1 MINRL
6 CKRLNQ
12 NIEVRQSLSSLRQ
25 EIKDSS
31 KRELLLSWIHDGDLD
46 LSVFL
51 ENEDAKTRKNA
62 ALLIGDLALSSESD
76 AVFHAYQTEDTRFVK
91 EAYLTALKSL
101 NATPYVDVFRK
112 RYEELSLYEASDDE
126 KKHVEHELHALSEL
140 ITPGNYC
147 CLDGRIFSCFFK
159 NGRACK
165 DKSSESFITNPH
177 IQ

>member
-51 ENEDAKTRKNA
+51 ENEDAKTRKNSVFSFVGQH
-62 ALLIGDLALSSESD
+62 LQESEDFHSCLSD
-76 AVFHAYQTEDTRFVK
+76 
-91 EAYLTALKSL
+91 
-101 NATPYVDVFRK
+101 RK
-112 RYEELSLYEASDDE
+112 I
-126 KKHVEHELHALSEL
+126 HVL
-140 ITPGNYC
+140 
-147 CLDGRIFSCFFK
+147 
-159 NGRACK
+159 
-165 DKSSESFITNPH
+165 
-177 IQ
+177 

>member
-62 ALLIGDLALSSESD
+62 ALWIGDLHL
-76 AVFHAYQTEDTRFVK
+76 F
-91 EAYLTALKSL
+91 LK
-101 NATPYVDVFRK
+101 VM
-112 RYEELSLYEASDDE
+112 LYFMLIRQ
-126 KKHVEHELHALSEL
+126 KIHVL
-140 ITPGNYC
+140 
-147 CLDGRIFSCFFK
+147 
-159 NGRACK
+159 
-165 DKSSESFITNPH
+165 
-177 IQ
+177 

>member
-76 AVFHAYQTEDTRFVK
+76 AVFHAYQTGLFNCFK
-91 EAYLTALKSL
+91 IFKCGSL
-101 NATPYVDVFRK
+101 C
-112 RYEELSLYEASDDE
+112 
-126 KKHVEHELHALSEL
+126 
-140 ITPGNYC
+140 G
-147 CLDGRIFSCFFK
+147 CFPK
-159 NGRACK
+159 
-165 DKSSESFITNPH
+165 TL
-177 IQ
+177 

>member
-101 NATPYVDVFRK
+101 NAAPYVDVFRK
-112 RYEELSLYEASDDE
+112 RYEELSLYEASDDDNLPQKGE
-126 KKHVEHELHALSEL
+126 WKIASINGERYGVYRDKKGYLYVVDIMLKVKIKLTL
-140 ITPGNYC
+140 KLCDIN
-147 CLDGRIFSCFFK
+147 LD
-159 NGRACK
+159 
-165 DKSSESFITNPH
+165 
-177 IQ
+177 

>member
-51 ENEDAKTRKNA
+51 ENEDAKTRKKLHENRKKF
-62 ALLIGDLALSSESD
+62 IWDSPCYVSSVQE
-76 AVFHAYQTEDTRFVK
+76 T
-91 EAYLTALKSL
+91 
-101 NATPYVDVFRK
+101 
-112 RYEELSLYEASDDE
+112 
-126 KKHVEHELHALSEL
+126 
-140 ITPGNYC
+140 
-147 CLDGRIFSCFFK
+147 
-159 NGRACK
+159 
-165 DKSSESFITNPH
+165 
-177 IQ
+177 

>member
-76 AVFHAYQTEDTRFVK
+76 AVFHAYQTEDTRKRGLFNCFK
-91 EAYLTALKSL
+91 IFKCGSL
-101 NATPYVDVFRK
+101 C
-112 RYEELSLYEASDDE
+112 
-126 KKHVEHELHALSEL
+126 
-140 ITPGNYC
+140 G
-147 CLDGRIFSCFFK
+147 CFPK
-159 NGRACK
+159 
-165 DKSSESFITNPH
+165 TL
-177 IQ
+177 

>member
-51 ENEDAKTRKNA
+51 ENEDAKTRKNV

-76 AVFHAYQTEDTRFVK
+76 ADR
-91 EAYLTALKSL
+91 KS
-101 NATPYVDVFRK
+101 TV
-112 RYEELSLYEASDDE
+112 
-126 KKHVEHELHALSEL
+126 
-140 ITPGNYC
+140 
-147 CLDGRIFSCFFK
+147 
-159 NGRACK
+159 
-165 DKSSESFITNPH
+165 
-177 IQ
+177 

>member
-51 ENEDAKTRKNA
+51 ENEDAKT
-62 ALLIGDLALSSESD
+62 
-76 AVFHAYQTEDTRFVK
+76 
-91 EAYLTALKSL
+91 
-101 NATPYVDVFRK
+101 
-112 RYEELSLYEASDDE
+112 
-126 KKHVEHELHALSEL
+126 KK
-140 ITPGNYC
+140 C
-147 CLDGRIFSCFFK
+147 C
-159 NGRACK
+159 
-165 DKSSESFITNPH
+165 SFDR
-177 IQ
+177 

>member
-62 ALLIGDLALSSESD
+62 ALLTVIWHL
-76 AVFHAYQTEDTRFVK
+76 F
-91 EAYLTALKSL
+91 LK
-101 NATPYVDVFRK
+101 VM
-112 RYEELSLYEASDDE
+112 LYFMLISQ
-126 KKHVEHELHALSEL
+126 KIHVL
-140 ITPGNYC
+140 
-147 CLDGRIFSCFFK
+147 
-159 NGRACK
+159 
-165 DKSSESFITNPH
+165 
-177 IQ
+177 

>member
-51 ENEDAKTRKNA
+51 EKQEKM
-62 ALLIGDLALSSESD
+62 LL
-76 AVFHAYQTEDTRFVK
+76 F
-91 EAYLTALKSL
+91 
-101 NATPYVDVFRK
+101 
-112 RYEELSLYEASDDE
+112 
-126 KKHVEHELHALSEL
+126 
-140 ITPGNYC
+140 
-147 CLDGRIFSCFFK
+147 
-159 NGRACK
+159 
-165 DKSSESFITNPH
+165 
-177 IQ
+177 

>member
-101 NATPYVDVFRK
+101 NAAPYVDVFRK
-112 RYEELSLYEASDDE
+112 SL
-126 KKHVEHELHALSEL
+126 
-140 ITPGNYC
+140 
-147 CLDGRIFSCFFK
+147 
-159 NGRACK
+159 
-165 DKSSESFITNPH
+165 
-177 IQ
+177 

>member
-62 ALLIGDLALSSESD
+62 ALFKEQHLLFHLPVDNLQILSSYPDTLCILPPLLRCRSCYHINHI
-76 AVFHAYQTEDTRFVK
+76 VF
-91 EAYLTALKSL
+91 
-101 NATPYVDVFRK
+101 
-112 RYEELSLYEASDDE
+112 LS
-126 KKHVEHELHALSEL
+126 
-140 ITPGNYC
+140 
-147 CLDGRIFSCFFK
+147 
-159 NGRACK
+159 
-165 DKSSESFITNPH
+165 
-177 IQ
+177 